1 MEERNIQ
8 IPNECNSGGSVGA
21 VVEESCVAG
30 VLLRGTAQEVV
41 LSMAFVV
48 AKGGHLKRKS
58 KEKEVCVYIYI
69 YMYTYTHTYKK
80 CVCVRV

>member
-1 MEERNIQ
+1 M
-8 IPNECNSGGSVGA
+8 
-21 VVEESCVAG
+21 EESCVAG

-58 KEKEVCVYIYI
+58 KEKKVCVYIYI
-69 YMYTYTHTYKK
+69 YVHIYAH
-80 CVCVRV
+80 V

>member
-1 MEERNIQ
+1 M
-8 IPNECNSGGSVGA
+8 
-21 VVEESCVAG
+21 EESCVAG

-58 KEKEVCVYIYI
+58 KEKKVCIYI